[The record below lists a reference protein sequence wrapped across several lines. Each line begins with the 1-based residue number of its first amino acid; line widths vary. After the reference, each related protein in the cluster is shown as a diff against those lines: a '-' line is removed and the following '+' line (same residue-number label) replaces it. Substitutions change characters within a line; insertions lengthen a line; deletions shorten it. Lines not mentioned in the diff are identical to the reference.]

1 VYFVNVLV
9 TNPRIRPAQSDLI
22 QSLSTV
28 LYRPLFESYL
38 GYSTPL
44 SESLGLFELSHFLVY
59 SLVIGSEN

>member
-9 TNPRIRPAQSDLI
+9 TNPRIQPAQSDLI
-22 QSLSTV
+22 QSPSTV

-38 GYSTPL
+38 GYSTSL